1 MAFATKFFFL
11 RTHKRQIMA
20 SQFPIYLSFSSL
32 DSERGLIGRNNS
44 FICSHRK
51 GIFDTLLPP
60 ASWEHPLSSASFAA
74 AGSVASSLPSVTTS
88 YISLPCC
95 NSLTAVLFSGCSL
108 RACVPLQNPPFSHS
122 TAFLESGSLQI
133 PVKRNPEVSQAG
145 FGQKVPGRLGH
156 PLLTLESA
164 QVIQMAP
171 GREWECRDFCSF
183 LLASLK

>member
-1 MAFATKFFFL
+1 MCVVDSRGHAEPFLLFFALFLLVAFATKFFFL

-20 SQFPIYLSFSSL
+20 SQFPIYLSFFSL

-60 ASWEHPLSSASFAA
+60 ASWERPLSSASFAA
-74 AGSVASSLPSVTTS
+74 AGPVASSLPSVTTS

-122 TAFLESGSLQI
+122 TAFLESGSLQV
-133 PVKRNPEVSQAG
+133 PVLQRS
-145 FGQKVPGRLGH
+145 
-156 PLLTLESA
+156 PLRGTQRFHRQGLDRKS
-164 QVIQMAP
+164 
-171 GREWECRDFCSF
+171 
-183 LLASLK
+183 LADLATPC